1 MNMIKS
7 FNDFILESKTSL
19 LKENSHAKTPAVYC
33 GTYGKYANGSIEGE
47 WVNIT
52 DFDTYEEFMDY
63 CHKLHGDEEES
74 ELMFQD
80 FEGFPKSW
88 YSESG
93 MSEETFDRIKEY
105 AELDDDKREAYEL
118 YLDNYN
124 DKGSLEDFEER
135 YKGHFNSPEEF
146 ASDFYHQLYD
156 IPEYLE
162 DFIDW
167 SAVWRSL
174 YTGNGYNEY
183 DGHIFY
189 EGN

>member
-1 MNMIKS
+1 MIKT
-7 FNDFILESKTSL
+7 FEEFIVEGKEKTL
-19 LKENSHAKTPAVYC
+19 LKENANVKNPSVYV
-33 GTYGKYANGSIEGE
+33 GTYGKYSEGSLDGE
-47 WVNIT
+47 WVDIT
-52 DFDTYEEFMDY
+52 DFDTYEEFIDY
-63 CHKLHGDEEES
+63 CHQLHSDEEES

-93 MSEETFDRIKEY
+93 MRKETFYRIKEY
-105 AELDDDKREAYEL
+105 AKLDDDKREAYEL
-118 YLDNYN
+118 YLDNF
-124 DKGSLEDFEER
+124 DREGSVEDFEER

-146 ASDFYHQLYD
+146 AADLYNQTYD

-174 YTGNGYNEY
+174 YTGEGYSEY

-189 EGN
+189 EGTM